1 MDAYTEPG
9 CQVSSQMSPSAR
21 TPTEQEIHGRHGRP
35 ITDQDAHE
43 INRVEELSYD
53 LKIHEVMTAA
63 LKTATPDMPLS
74 QVLEILRVSR
84 ISGLPVVDKDR
95 LVGVLSLEDIVRA
108 LQKNDLSALTSQYM
122 TREVVTVGSYESIV
136 NALRTFTEKQLGRLP
151 VIDEN
156 HKLVGMITKGDI
168 TRGILVALQKDYKEE
183 EVRRYRASHLFED
196 IISER
201 TTLVLRYTIKAGD
214 FTQGGVASSHIKRAL
229 LRLGADPQ
237 ITRRCCIAVYEAEM
251 NLIIHTTSGGIL
263 KLEVE
268 PHRITMSAIDEGPGI
283 LDTEKV
289 FEAGYSTATEQVRE
303 MGFGAGMGL
312 VNMKRCVDEIE
323 LTSEVGKGSKL
334 VMRIY
339 IPDQTVGISREGQ
352 TDESSTNY

>member
-1 MDAYTEPG
+1 M
-9 CQVSSQMSPSAR
+9 CPSAR

-35 ITDQDAHE
+35 ITDLDANE

-53 LKIHEVMTAA
+53 LKIREVMSVA
-63 LKTATPDMPLS
+63 LKMASPDMPLS
-74 QVLEILRVSR
+74 KVLDILRLNR
-84 ISGLPVVDKDR
+84 ISGLPVVENER
-95 LVGVLSLEDIVRA
+95 LVGVISLEDIVRA

-122 TREVVTVGSYESIV
+122 TKEAVTVTSYDSIV

-151 VIDEN
+151 VVDEN
-156 HKLVGMITKGDI
+156 HKLVGMLTKGDI

-201 TTLVLRYTIKAGD
+201 TTLVLRYTIRAGD
-214 FTQGGVASSHIKRAL
+214 FTQGGKASSHIKRAL

-237 ITRRCCIAVYEAEM
+237 ITRRCSIAVYEAEM
-251 NLIIHTTSGGIL
+251 NLIIHTTNGGIL

-268 PHRITMSAIDEGPGI
+268 PHRITMSATDDGPGI

-289 FEAGYSTATEQVRE
+289 FQPGYSTATEQVRE

-312 VNMKRCVDEIE
+312 VNMKRCVDTID
-323 LTSEVGKGSKL
+323 LDSTIGKGTKL
-334 VMRIY
+334 VMRIF
-339 IPDQTVGISREGQ
+339 IPNQTFGGRREGQ
-352 TDESSTNY
+352 NNEPSTHH

>member
-1 MDAYTEPG
+1 MCPPT
-9 CQVSSQMSPSAR
+9 R
-21 TPTEQEIHGRHGRP
+21 TPTQQEVHGRHGRP
-35 ITDQDAHE
+35 ITDHDAND

-53 LKIHEVMTAA
+53 LKIREVMTAA
-63 LKTATPDMPLS
+63 LKTASPDMPLS
-74 QVLEILRVSR
+74 KVLDLLRLNR
-84 ISGLPVVDKDR
+84 ISGLPVVENDR

-122 TREVVTVGSYESIV
+122 TREVVTVASYDSIV

-151 VIDEN
+151 VVDEN
-156 HKLVGMITKGDI
+156 QKLVGMITKGDI

-201 TTLVLRYTIKAGD
+201 TTLVLRYTIKARD
-214 FTQGGVASSHIKRAL
+214 FTQGGKASSYIKRAL

-237 ITRRCCIAVYEAEM
+237 ITRRCSIAVYEAEM
-251 NLIIHTTSGGIL
+251 NLIIHTTNGGIL

-268 PHRITMSAIDEGPGI
+268 PHRITMSATDDGPGI
-283 LDTEKV
+283 PDTEQV
-289 FEAGYSTATEQVRE
+289 FQPGYSTATEQVRE

-312 VNMKRCVDEIE
+312 VNMKRCVDTID
-323 LTSEVGKGSKL
+323 LDSSVGKGTKL
-334 VMRIY
+334 VMRIL
-339 IPDQTVGISREGQ
+339 IPDQTFGGRREGQ
-352 TDESSTNY
+352 NDEPSTNH

>member
-1 MDAYTEPG
+1 MCP
-9 CQVSSQMSPSAR
+9 PAR
-21 TPTEQEIHGRHGRP
+21 TPTKQEIHGRRGRP
-35 ITDQDAHE
+35 ITDHDAHE

-53 LKIHEVMTAA
+53 LKIRDVMTANV
-63 LKTATPDMPLS
+63 KTATPDMPLS
-74 QVLEILRVSR
+74 KVLELLRLNR
-84 ISGLPVVDKDR
+84 ISGLPVVEGEK

-108 LQKNDLSALTSQYM
+108 LQKNELSAPTSEYM
-122 TREVVTVGSYESIV
+122 TRNVVTIASYDSIV
-136 NALRTFTEKQLGRLP
+136 MAISTFTEKQLGRLP
-151 VIDEN
+151 VVDEN
-156 HKLVGMITKGDI
+156 YNLVGMITKGDI

-251 NLIIHTTSGGIL
+251 NLIIHTTNGGIL

-268 PHRITMSAIDEGPGI
+268 PHRITMSATDDGPGI
-283 LDTEKV
+283 ADTEMV
-289 FEAGYSTATEQVRE
+289 FQPGYSTATEHVRE

-312 VNMKRCVDEIE
+312 VNMKRCVDEIKLE
-323 LTSEVGKGSKL
+323 STVGKGTKL
-334 VMRIY
+334 LMRIF
-339 IPDQTVGISREGQ
+339 IPDQTVGLSRDGQ
-352 TDESSTNY
+352 NNEPTTNH

>member
-1 MDAYTEPG
+1 MCP
-9 CQVSSQMSPSAR
+9 PAR
-21 TPTEQEIHGRHGRP
+21 TPTEQEIHGRRGRP

-53 LKIHEVMTAA
+53 LKIREVMTADV
-63 LKTATPDMPLS
+63 KTATPETPLS
-74 QVLEILRVSR
+74 KVLEILRLNR
-84 ISGLPVVDKDR
+84 ISGLPVVENEK

-108 LQKNDLSALTSQYM
+108 LQKNELSAPTSQYM
-122 TREVVTVGSYESIV
+122 TREVVTIGSYDSIV
-136 NALRTFTEKQLGRLP
+136 NAISTFTEKQLGRLP

-214 FTQGGVASSHIKRAL
+214 FTQGGKASSHIKRAL
-229 LRLGADPQ
+229 LRLGADSQ

-251 NLIIHTTSGGIL
+251 NLIIHTTNGGIL

-268 PHRITMSAIDEGPGI
+268 PHRITMSATDEGPGI
-283 LDTEKV
+283 ADTEMV
-289 FEAGYSTATEQVRE
+289 FQPGYSTATEQVRE

-312 VNMKRCVDEIE
+312 VNMKRCVDEISLE
-323 LTSEVGKGSKL
+323 STIGKGTKL
-334 VMRIY
+334 VMRIF
-339 IPDQTVGISREGQ
+339 IPDQTVGVSREGQ
-352 TDESSTNY
+352 NDESATNH